1 MAEKNDYIKR
11 EDAINKIT
19 IELSEVDI
27 YSLPKDG
34 IIIGLTNDLKNI
46 PSADV
51 VERKRGEWKNE
62 VIRPLFGKETKK
74 TCSNCKQ
81 IIYDNGRCNNLSK
94 GDWNYCPNCGADM
107 RGAECQSDK

>member
-11 EDAINKIT
+11 EDAELALGSMSMFKGRIFVEDALAKIA
-19 IELSEVDI
+19 D
-27 YSLPKDG
+27 
-34 IIIGLTNDLKNI
+34 I

-94 GDWNYCPNCGADM
+94 GD
-107 RGAECQSDK
+107 

>member
-11 EDAINKIT
+11 EDAELALGSMSMFKGRIFVEDALAKIA
-19 IELSEVDI
+19 D
-27 YSLPKDG
+27 
-34 IIIGLTNDLKNI
+34 I